1 MLIDTT
7 ASTGIP
13 SDSRSLPFAR
23 MRQFGTFATSV
34 FPSYRLTCIVGF
46 VSLNWCYFTSSEMC
60 KQSTYGVGSFASST
74 GEVNQ
79 KQNLAMP
86 LLGTFELKVLVL
98 GHKDL
103 TQSGVLLLHQRWGGK
118 RPESVNAHFRF
129 DVTHTSL
136 YKKKEKGFILPYASF
151 LFTYTY

>member
-46 VSLNWCYFTSSEMC
+46 VSLNWCYFTSSEMSSPLRLLILHLATDVLNRLS
-60 KQSTYGVGSFASST
+60 KSPSTLYPEGSLTPEGST
-74 GEVNQ
+74 
-79 KQNLAMP
+79 
-86 LLGTFELKVLVL
+86 
-98 GHKDL
+98 
-103 TQSGVLLLHQRWGGK
+103 R
-118 RPESVNAHFRF
+118 
-129 DVTHTSL
+129 
-136 YKKKEKGFILPYASF
+136 
-151 LFTYTY
+151 